1 MVLDGR
7 LSRGLVLLGVEVY
20 LHTTFTGR
28 QRAKGRLAHLLTT
41 HAVLPFLV
49 SERSDTTFLYCD
61 PVRLLQRLTH
71 RPCGDL
77 SVLVVPGIA
86 SMTLRPRV
94 DTTYVKMPRQVV
106 LIVLVVRVC
115 VGNAKNS
122 AVVFRTYPTHHPP
135 WRGHFCQPRACDVS
149 TCDVLARHDVHSWR
163 V

>member
-20 LHTTFTGR
+20 LQTTFRGR
-28 QRAKGRLAHLLTT
+28 QRTKGRLAHLLTT
-41 HAVLPFLV
+41 HAVLPLLV

-115 VGNAKNS
+115 VLGMGKTS
-122 AVVFRTYPTHHPP
+122 RSSPGRIRHTTPP
-135 WRGHFCQPRACDVS
+135 GGVTFVS
-149 TCDVLARHDVHSWR
+149 PGPAT
-163 V
+163 